1 MLNEKSRI
9 REIATVFLRHGIKD
23 GFRRRDSA
31 RELRE
36 ALEELGPTFVKLG
49 QILATRPDLI
59 PENFIMELTKLHDDV
74 RPVPFVQIRGV
85 IEKELT
91 GSIEELFLE
100 FQKEPLA
107 AASTAQIH
115 RATLPGGE
123 HVVVKVQRPGIRET
137 MQRDLQLLKRLA
149 RLTKFTPNIAVLNP
163 QEAID
168 ELIISTNLELDY
180 LNEANN
186 IQQFSE
192 NNQEVQFLRVPKVY
206 SQYTTSKVLVMEYL
220 EGVRLDDL
228 EYLETEGYDRE
239 DIANK
244 LVHNYLKQL
253 LEDGFFHAD
262 PHPGNIHI
270 VDTKIA
276 FLDFGLVGVLSDS
289 LREKFQELLMGIAL
303 QDMELMTHS
312 VMGIGLWRGKV
323 NAKKLARDL
332 EEVYSDYINLP
343 LEKINLAELMER
355 ILKTARV
362 NNIAMPREM
371 TMLMRGLVTLEG
383 VVAKLAPDLSIIEL
397 AIPYARRLFFE
408 NWDPKEDLARGL
420 RGVFRLS
427 RSAIKL
433 PEKLLTLVD
442 NALSGKLKFE
452 MEHTNLDRAIA
463 ELSKMANRIVFSLII
478 SALIIGS
485 SMLANAN
492 IGPKIYG
499 IPVFGAIGFLGAAVM
514 GLWLLISI
522 LRSGRI

>member
-1 MLNEKSRI
+1 M
-9 REIATVFLRHGIKD
+9 FLRHGIKD
-23 GFRRRDSA
+23 GFRKKEPA

-49 QILATRPDLI
+49 QILATRPDLL
-59 PENFIMELTKLHDDV
+59 PENFIVELAKLQDDV
-74 RPVPFVQIRGV
+74 QPEPFAQIKEV
-85 IEKELT
+85 IETELK
-91 GSIEELFLE
+91 GSLGELFLE
-100 FQKEPLA
+100 FQEQPLA

-115 RATLPGGE
+115 RATLPSGQL
-123 HVVVKVQRPGIRET
+123 VVVKVQRPGIRET
-137 MQRDLQLLKRLA
+137 MQRDLLLLKRLT
-149 RLTKFTPNIAVLNP
+149 RLTKFAPNIAVLNP

-168 ELIISTNLELDY
+168 ELLISTNLELDY
-180 LNEANN
+180 LNEAHN
-186 IQQFSE
+186 IDQFAE
-192 NNQEVQFLRVPKVY
+192 NNQEIKYLRVPQVY
-206 SQYTTSKVLVMEYL
+206 NQYTTSKVLVMEYL
-220 EGVRLDDL
+220 EGVRLDNL
-228 EYLETEGYDRE
+228 SYLEAEGYNRE

-244 LVHNYLKQL
+244 LVHNYLKQI

-276 FLDFGLVGVLSDS
+276 FLDFGLVGVLSPS

-303 QDMELMTHS
+303 QDMELMTRS
-312 VMGIGLWRGKV
+312 VMGIGLWRGRV

-383 VVAKLAPDLSIIEL
+383 VIAKLAPDLSIIEL
-397 AIPYARRLFFE
+397 AIPYARKLFFE
-408 NWDPKEDLARGL
+408 NWDPKEELAQGL
-420 RGVFRLS
+420 GGAFRLS

-442 NALSGKLKFE
+442 NTLNGKLRFE
-452 MEHTNLDRAIA
+452 MEHTNLDRAIG

-492 IGPKIYG
+492 IGPKFYG
-499 IPVFGAIGFLGAAVM
+499 IPAFGALGFLGAAVM